1 MPFHY
6 GGLRRKERRI
16 RMKKGTVVVLITVLA
31 ALGLLFFFG
40 QQRGGR
46 HAVMQE
52 GDRAPEFR
60 LPALDGRTVSL
71 SDLRGK
77 VVMVHFWAT
86 WCPPCVEE
94 MPTLERLY
102 RAMFGQEFV
111 LLAVSV
117 DEGGSQA
124 VGDFL
129 KKNRLSLPVLL
140 NPDRSVAAQYGTL
153 KFPET
158 YLVDRDGIVRKK
170 IIGAADWTRPE
181 AIGLVAEMMKK

>member
-1 MPFHY
+1 
-6 GGLRRKERRI
+6 
-16 RMKKGTVVVLITVLA
+16 MKKA
-31 ALGLLFFFG
+31 ALVVIIAVLVTAGLLFFAG
-40 QQRGGR
+40 RQRGGR

-52 GDRAPEFR
+52 GDQAPDFR
-60 LPALDGRTVSL
+60 LTALDGRTVSL
-71 SDLRGK
+71 SALRGK

-102 RAMFGQEFV
+102 RAMFGQEFE

-117 DEGGSQA
+117 DEGGAPA
-124 VGDFL
+124 VGAFL
-129 KKNRLSLPVLL
+129 KKNRLTLPVLL
-140 NPDRSVAAQYGTL
+140 NPDRSVAALYGTL

-158 YLVDRDGIVRKK
+158 YLVDREGFVRKK

-181 AIGLVAEMMKK
+181 AIGLIAELMKKK